1 MGREMNNSV
10 EYSWSGSQ
18 SMSVSQKAS
27 HMMGMPSASF
37 DGVFSRSRASETR
50 AMEEEALRWAA
61 LEKLSTYDRLRT
73 GFIRRALDSYE
84 ASQDVRRTYYKYQA
98 VDVANLGLA
107 ERQEFIARI
116 FKEAEED
123 IDTFPKKLRDR
134 IDKVGIDLPTVEIRF
149 ENLSVEAKCHVG
161 TRALPTLLNV
171 TINIAESILSLFGI
185 KFTQMTTLN
194 ILKDISGII
203 RSSKMTLLLG
213 PPSSGKTTLLRAL
226 AGKPDSS
233 LEMGGEVTYNGYKLS
248 EFVPQK
254 TAAYISQNDVHAGE
268 MTVYETLDFSSKCQ
282 GVGDRN
288 ELLSE
293 LTRREK
299 AEGILPDPE
308 VDLFMKATSIGGGK
322 NNLQTDYTLRIL
334 GLDICSDIVVGDEMR
349 RGISGGQ
356 KKRLTTGE
364 MIIGPTKTLFMDE
377 ISTGLDSSTTYQVV
391 KCLQQIVHLG
401 EATILMSLLQPA
413 PETFDLFD
421 DIILLAEG
429 QIVYHG
435 PRVHALEFFESC
447 GFKCPERKGAADFL
461 QEVTSRKDQE
471 QYWAEM
477 NKPYRYISAGEFVRH
492 FKRFHVGRS
501 LQNKLSFPFDKK
513 KSHGAAL
520 VFTKHSV
527 PVKELLNASISKEW
541 LLIKRNSFVYIFKTV
556 QLTVL
561 ALMASTVF
569 LRTNMH
575 TRNEADGSVYI
586 GAIIYS
592 VIVNM
597 FNGFAELA
605 LALMRL
611 PVFYKQ
617 RELLFYPP
625 WIFSI
630 PNCIIRI
637 PISIVESA
645 VWVFVTY
652 FTIGFAPEAD
662 RQVSYLLLSYS
673 KCWGNDDGLDQDP
686 MALSSRVIMLP
697 GLLSR
702 RRFFKQWIIFFLIQQ
717 MAAGL
722 FRVAA
727 GVARDLT
734 SANTLACL
742 LTLYMFCVSG
752 FILPKEMIPKLWKW
766 GYQISPTTYAFTA
779 LTINEMFSPRWM
791 DKFASD
797 GRKLGV
803 AILENNNVSTDESWY
818 WKSAFILFLYAV
830 FFNAM
835 FTLALVYLNPRGKPN
850 PVISEEKAVEI
861 KETGEVEAIDNPRI
875 RRVLSSKKS
884 FSRSISED
892 KRNNKVE
899 MMVQGSNFHNSEASP
914 DWRDYEAYK
923 NQAKKAVSTKGMV
936 LPFTP
941 LVMSFNEVNY
951 YVDTPPEMKEQG
963 ITEDRLQLLRGV
975 TGAFRPGI
983 LTALMGV
990 SGAGKTTLMDVLAGR
1005 KTGGYIEGDIR
1016 ISGYAKNQATF
1027 ARISGY
1033 CEQFDIHSPQLTI
1046 RESLIFSAL
1055 LRLSNEVTKE
1065 EKLRFIDEVIDLVEL
1080 DNLKDALVGLPG
1092 ISGLST
1098 EQRKRLTIAVELV
1111 ANPSIIFMDEPTSG
1125 LDARAAAIVMR
1136 TVRNTVDTGRTV
1148 VCTIHQPSIDIFE
1161 SFDESFF
1168 KQLLLLKRGGQV
1180 IYYGPLGQNSQK
1192 LISYFEEIPGV
1203 QKIKNERNPADWM
1216 LEASSISSEA
1226 RLQIDFAEIYK
1237 SSSLHMRN
1245 SALVRGLSKPVPG
1258 SSDLYFSTPFPQ
1270 SNFGQFKIC
1279 LWKNWSIYWRN
1290 PEYNLT
1296 RVFVTIVTALLVGT
1310 TFWKIGKQREK
1321 STDITV
1327 VIGAM
1332 YLAVIFVGFGNCST
1346 VQPTI
1351 TTERSVFYREK
1362 AAGMYSDLPY
1372 ALSQVF
1378 VEIPYVFFQASYY
1391 SLMVYSMMSFEWT
1404 VTKFLWFFI
1413 ISFLTFLYFT
1423 YYGMMTVAV
1432 TPNIQVAGI
1441 LSSCFFFFFNLFS
1454 GLCIPRPLIPKW
1466 WVWYSWCCPVAWSLY
1481 GLIVTQY
1488 SDMYEL
1494 VKVPGQ
1500 ADQSIRDIV
1509 MNHYGYR
1516 DDYVGIMIAVLIG
1529 FTVLFAFTYTYSI
1542 RTLNFQQR

>member
-1 MGREMNNSV
+1 MNSMD
-10 EYSWSGSQ
+10 YSWSGSQ
-18 SMSVSQKAS
+18 SISISQRAS
-27 HMMGMPSASF
+27 HMMGLPSASF

-50 AMEEEALRWAA
+50 AMEDEALRWAA
-61 LEKLSTYDRLRT
+61 LEKLPTYDRQRT
-73 GFIRRALDSYE
+73 GVIRAGLIRRALDSCE
-84 ASQDVRRTYYKYQA
+84 ASEDARRYYKYQA
-98 VDVANLGLA
+98 VDVGKMGLA
-107 ERQEFIARI
+107 ERQEFIATI

-123 IDTFPKKLRDR
+123 NDTFLKKLRHR

-149 ENLSVEAKCHVG
+149 ENLCVEAKCHVG
-161 TRALPTLLNV
+161 NRALPTLLNA
-171 TINIAESILSLFGI
+171 TINIAESIVRLFGV
-185 KFTQMTTLN
+185 KFTKMATLN

-226 AGKPDSS
+226 AGKLDPS
-233 LEMGGEVTYNGYKLS
+233 LEMGGEITYNGYKLH

-268 MTVYETLDFSSKCQ
+268 MTVNETLDFSSKCQ

-308 VDLFMKATSIGGGK
+308 VDLFMKAISVGGGK
-322 NNLQTDYTLRIL
+322 NTLQTDYTLRIL
-334 GLDICSDIVVGDEMR
+334 GLDICSDTVVGDEMR

-391 KCLQQIVHLG
+391 RCLQQIVHLG

-421 DIILLAEG
+421 DIILLADG
-429 QIVYHG
+429 QIVYQG
-435 PRVHALEFFESC
+435 PRVNALEFFESC
-447 GFKCPERKGAADFL
+447 GFKCPERKGTADFL

-471 QYWAEM
+471 QYWAEKT
-477 NKPYRYISAGEFVRH
+477 KPYRYISATEFVRY

-501 LQNKLSFPFDKK
+501 LLNNLSYPFDKR

-520 VFTKHSV
+520 VFNKRSV
-527 PVKELLNASISKEW
+527 PVKELLNVSISKEW
-541 LLIKRNSFVYIFKTV
+541 LLIKRNSFVYVFKAV
-556 QLTVL
+556 QLTIL
-561 ALMASTVF
+561 ALIASTVF

-575 TRNEADGSVYI
+575 TRNEADGSVFI
-586 GAIIYS
+586 GAIVYS

-605 LALMRL
+605 LALLRL

-617 RELLFYPP
+617 RELLFYPT
-625 WIFSI
+625 WIFSV

-637 PISIVESA
+637 PISILESA
-645 VWVFVTY
+645 VWVMMTY

-662 RQVSYLLLSYS
+662 R
-673 KCWGNDDGLDQDP
+673 
-686 MALSSRVIMLP
+686 
-697 GLLSR
+697 
-702 RRFFKQWIIFFLIQQ
+702 FFKQLIIFFLIQQ

-722 FRVAA
+722 FRVVA

-734 SANTLACL
+734 TANTLACL
-742 LTLYMFCVSG
+742 VTLFMFAVSG
-752 FILPKEMIPKLWKW
+752 FILPKEMIPKWWKW

-791 DKFASD
+791 DKLAPD

-803 AILENNNVSTDESWY
+803 AVLENSNVSTDESWF

-830 FFNAM
+830 LFNAM
-835 FTLALVYLNPRGKPN
+835 FTLSLMYLNPLGKPN
-850 PVISEEKAVEI
+850 PLISENKAVEI
-861 KETGEVEAIDNPRI
+861 MEAGEVEAMEYPRI
-875 RRVLSSKKS
+875 RRALSSRNS
-884 FSRSISED
+884 SSRSITGA
-892 KRNNKVE
+892 E
-899 MMVQGSNFHNSEASP
+899 MKIQGSKVRNSDASP

-923 NQAKKAVSTKGMV
+923 NQAKKAASKRGMV

-941 LVMSFNEVNY
+941 LSMSFNEVNY

-963 ITEDRLQLLRGV
+963 ITEDKLQLLRGI

-1055 LRLSNEVTKE
+1055 LRLSSDVSKE
-1065 EKLRFIDEVIDLVEL
+1065 EKMRFVDEVIDLVEL
-1080 DNLKDALVGLPG
+1080 DNLKDALVGIPG

-1161 SFDESFF
+1161 SFDE
-1168 KQLLLLKRGGQV
+1168 LLLLKRGGQI
-1180 IYYGPLGQNSQK
+1180 IYYGPLGKNSQK
-1192 LISYFEEIPGV
+1192 LISYFEDIPGV
-1203 QKIKNERNPADWM
+1203 EKIKNERNPADWM
-1216 LEASSISSEA
+1216 LEASSISIEA
-1226 RLQIDFAEIYK
+1226 RLLIDFAEIYR
-1237 SSSLHMRN
+1237 SSSLNMRN
-1245 SALVRGLSKPVPG
+1245 TALVRELSKPLPG
-1258 SSDLYFSTPFPQ
+1258 TTDLYFPTPFPQ

-1279 LWKNWSIYWRN
+1279 LWKHWSVYWRS
-1290 PEYNLT
+1290 PEYNLA
-1296 RVFVTIVTALLVGT
+1296 RLGVTIVTALLLGT
-1310 TFWKIGKQREK
+1310 IFWKIGKQREK

-1346 VQPTI
+1346 VQPAI

-1372 ALSQVF
+1372 ALSQLI
-1378 VEIPYVFFQASYY
+1378 VELPYVLFQTAYY

-1404 VTKFLWFFI
+1404 VSKFLWFFI

-1441 LSSCFFFFFNLFS
+1441 LSSCFFFLFNLFS
-1454 GLCIPRPLIPKW
+1454 GLFIPRTLIPKW
-1466 WVWYSWCCPVAWSLY
+1466 WSWYYWCCPVAWTLY

-1488 SDMYEL
+1488 SDLHDL
-1494 VKVPGQ
+1494 VKVPGE

-1516 DDYVGIMIAVLIG
+1516 DDYVSLMIVVLIG
-1529 FTVLFAFTYTYSI
+1529 FTALFAFTYTYGL